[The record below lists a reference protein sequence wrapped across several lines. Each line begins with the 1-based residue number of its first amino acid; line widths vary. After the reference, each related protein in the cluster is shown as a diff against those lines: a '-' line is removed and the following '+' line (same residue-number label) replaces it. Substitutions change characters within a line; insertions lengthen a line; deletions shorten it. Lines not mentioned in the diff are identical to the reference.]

1 MLDAGCGGGGQIST
15 LILGDGK
22 SAKVLLY
29 HLHSVD
35 FVRASA

>member
-22 SAKVLLY
+22 SPKVLLY
-29 HLHSVD
+29 HLHGVD
-35 FVRASA
+35 FVRASV